1 MENPS
6 DLITRKQI
14 IDLNSS
20 KLWWEGPIFLK
31 EHDIFENKDVIEIDI
46 TEVKRENTFVCLSD
60 IKDKVD
66 LNELLNINKYS
77 NFKKL
82 VRITSWV
89 LRFVNNIKKK
99 SEVCL
104 THLKANELKIAEE
117 HLIKSNQKNL
127 LNEKNISKYNYLN
140 LTIDQK
146 DLIRRTGRLSLA
158 PLPYETRS
166 PILLDSYHPLTKLI
180 ILNIHERN
188 KRIGYK
194 HTLTEFRQRFWIV
207 QGRKLVRNL
216 LRKCI
221 ICKKIEGK
229 SYAYPPFPPLTAL
242 QLKDSHPFDTTGV
255 DNFGPLFVKEVFYEK
270 NDDKMYK
277 AWVTFYACASTRAI
291 LLDLVPRQSSTSF
304 INSFRRMIVRRG
316 CPNNIISDNGKKT
329 LFLMKPSRLLP
340 A

>member
-20 KLWWEGPIFLK
+20 KLWWEWPIFLK
-31 EHDIFENKDVIEIDI
+31 EHNIFENKDVIEIDI
-46 TEVKRENTFVCLSD
+46 TEEKRENTFVCSSD

-66 LNELLNINKYS
+66 LNEVLNINKYS

-82 VRITSWV
+82 VRIASWV

-99 SEVCL
+99 IKKLEVFL
-104 THLKANELKIAEE
+104 TDLKDNELKIAEE
-117 HLIKSNQKNL
+117 YLIKSNQRNL
-127 LNEKNISKYNYLN
+127 LNEKNTSKYNYLN
-140 LTIDQK
+140 LTIDEK
-146 DLIRRTGRLSLA
+146 GLIRCTVRLSLA
-158 PLPYETRS
+158 PLPYQTRS

-207 QGRKLVRNL
+207 QGRKLVLNL
-216 LRKCI
+216 LQKCI

-229 SYAYPPFPPLTAL
+229 SYAYPPSPPDCSSIKGYSPIRYNRCRQFRTL
-242 QLKDSHPFDTTGV
+242 
-255 DNFGPLFVKEVFYEK
+255 
-270 NDDKMYK
+270 
-277 AWVTFYACASTRAI
+277 I
-291 LLDLVPRQSSTSF
+291 L
-304 INSFRRMIVRRG
+304 
-316 CPNNIISDNGKKT
+316 
-329 LFLMKPSRLLP
+329 
-340 A
+340 